1 MSETQRKYILRDT
14 SPRLTITYKG
24 GIYNLVS
31 RDGISP
37 PVWYDKFSL
46 KVEDPALLSELDK
59 TQDGQKPRPNP
70 VLEQAYKKIRIRH
83 KSPPGPSGA
92 VNAHDV
98 AARKRSSHKDKRER
112 LLYLKLI
119 VKHDIRGAYH
129 GNLPFDPYTSERG
142 EISRTLKGL
151 ESRYP
156 RIMEREYKDL
166 NPQAKRNDLL
176 KVLEE
181 LKQELEIEKSVPVTR
196 SDRIPSPVSSSAGP
210 PEGKAP
216 SYGGESYPQQ

>member
-1 MSETQRKYILRDT
+1 MFKTFRGYILRDT
-14 SPRLTITYKG
+14 SPVLTVTYKG
-24 GIYNLVS
+24 EIYNLRS
-31 RDGISP
+31 ADGISP
-37 PVWYDKFSL
+37 PIWYYKSSL
-46 KVEDPALLSELDK
+46 KVEDPTLLSELDK
-59 TQDGQKPRPNP
+59 TRNGQKPKPNP
-70 VLEQAYKKIRIRH
+70 VPGRAYKKIRIMH
-83 KSPPGPSGA
+83 KSPSEPSGA
-92 VNAHDV
+92 GNAHDV
-98 AARKRSSHKDKRER
+98 TARKRSSHKDKRER

-129 GNLPFDPYTSERG
+129 GNLPCDPYTSERG

-156 RIMEREYKDL
+156 NIMEKNYIDL
-166 NPQAKRNDLL
+166 SPQTKHNDLL
-176 KVLEE
+176 KVLKE
-181 LKQELEIEKSVPVTR
+181 LKQELEIEKSVPVIR